1 MRNKLL
7 VSIIFLVLA
16 LIFIRTYLSVHES
29 VHASILTSY
38 NIKSITKSTWFSART
53 YPANETEYQEKCT
66 AECHL
71 ANNIT
76 DIVGYH
82 VTVVIFCLFAI
93 AYLREIM
100 KGLGEINI
108 KIREE
113 IKEDPEEPHPEPSE
127 PPDEELENPE
137 KES

>member
-38 NIKSITKSTWFSART
+38 NIESITRSTWFSAHT

-66 AECHL
+66 PECHL

-76 DIVGYH
+76 DVVGYH

-113 IKEDPEEPHPEPSE
+113 IKEPHPEPSE
-127 PPDEELENPE
+127 PDEEPENPK